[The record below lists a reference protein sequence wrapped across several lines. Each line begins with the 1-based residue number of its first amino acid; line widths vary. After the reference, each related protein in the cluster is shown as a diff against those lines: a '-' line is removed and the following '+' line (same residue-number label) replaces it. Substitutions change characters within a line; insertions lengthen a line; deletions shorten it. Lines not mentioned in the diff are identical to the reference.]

1 MYVSQELALY
11 KEFSIK
17 ETMTYY
23 GRLFG
28 MSGDQIETR
37 TYELLKFLELPNE
50 KNIVSRLRYLRDFF
64 ARIPTIVLL

>member
-1 MYVSQELALY
+1 MYIFFQELALY
-11 KEFSIK
+11 QEFSIK

-28 MSGDQIETR
+28 MSHKQIETR

-50 KNIVSRLRYLRDFF
+50 NNIVSRLR
-64 ARIPTIVLL
+64 